1 MFDGTFQF
9 VKAVEL
15 LAVNFILQIA
25 PQEEVKGVRSGLR
38 AGHSIVPRLPIR
50 LLVNLSLRALRTT
63 FA

>member
-25 PQEEVKGVRSGLR
+25 PQEEVKGGGSDQDY
-38 AGHSIVPRLPIR
+38 
-50 LLVNLSLRALRTT
+50 AL
-63 FA
+63 AI